1 MTEKRGLGPVVGLGT
16 WDTFG
21 GDVPLAREV
30 ADAALAAGTR
40 VFDTSPMYGGA
51 ERALGEALESR
62 RAEAVVATKI
72 WARSVDEGRD
82 QFRRQLDWFGG
93 HVELEQIHNL
103 VLWREHA
110 AWLRE
115 ELAAGRIG
123 RLGVTH
129 YDAGS
134 FGELERALRTG
145 WFSAVQLPYNPLE
158 RECERVLL
166 PLAEE
171 LDLRVVVMRPLAKG
185 ALTRRTPASSE
196 LEPLREFGVET
207 WPQALLKWA
216 LSDERIDVVIP
227 ATRNPDHARSNAQA
241 GSPPWFGPAER
252 ARVAHLAASL

>member
-1 MTEKRGLGPVVGLGT
+1 MEERGLGPVVGLGT

-82 QFRRQLDWFGG
+82 QFQRQLDWFGG

-216 LSDERIDVVIP
+216 LSDQRVDVVIP
-227 ATRNPDHARSNAQA
+227 ATRIPDHARSNAQA